1 MAQQQ
6 KKRKKRK
13 SKKFPL
19 YMKSKLVVFFGILL
33 ACLCALIGRIMYI
46 EYHNGEEYKKLVLS
60 KQDYDSKIIPYQRG
74 DILDTNGTVLATSV
88 AVYNIIL
95 DCKVLT
101 SDEKYI
107 EPTVTALLSCFPKK
121 LKEEEIRKYIAEEQ
135 KRAYIILAKG
145 LSYDEVQKFVK
156 LQEEVDDK
164 GKKKNPDINGVWFET
179 EYKRSYPY
187 KTLAADVIG
196 FTSAGDVGTTG
207 LEHYYDDVLNG
218 INGREYGYLN
228 SNSDYEKTV
237 IAPEDGDSIV
247 ISIDEN
253 IQAIV
258 EKKIAEFNEAYT
270 NNKTKG
276 PGAKNIAVVMQNP
289 NTGEIIAMASYPTF
303 DLSKPRDLSAYY
315 TKKQI
320 KKMSQEETYA
330 ALNEI
335 WKNYCV
341 TETYEPGSVQ
351 KPFTV
356 ACGLET
362 GTVKQS
368 DTFYC
373 DGYEVFGP
381 NKIHCFDRSGHGTET
396 VEGALMDSCNDSL
409 MQMSYQIGAEKFL
422 EYQSIFGFGQK
433 TGIDLPGE
441 AYTASLIY
449 TLDKIKPVDLATNSF
464 GQNYNC
470 TMVQMIS
477 AFSSLINGGTY
488 YQPHMLKKIVDA
500 KGNTVSTYSPVA
512 LKQTVSS
519 STSALIREY
528 LYHTVTSGTATSAKV
543 DGYSLGGKTGTAQKY
558 PRAEKNYLVS
568 FMGFAPYE
576 NPQFVIYCVIDT
588 PNVEDQA
595 HSSYALNLTRE
606 ILKEVYPYMNIY
618 PDEEKTGVNEGKDIT
633 GAVGHDDAQLQDEN
647 GDGSIQDNQIPE
659 ETPGQENRQNGQ
671 DSQGEQD
678 EQDEQDDPD
687 NPE

>member
-1 MAQQQ
+1 
-6 KKRKKRK
+6 
-13 SKKFPL
+13 
-19 YMKSKLVVFFGILL
+19 
-33 ACLCALIGRIMYI
+33 
-46 EYHNGEEYKKLVLS
+46 
-60 KQDYDSKIIPYQRG
+60 
-74 DILDTNGTVLATSV
+74 
-88 AVYNIIL
+88 
-95 DCKVLT
+95 
-101 SDEKYI
+101 
-107 EPTVTALLSCFPKK
+107 
-121 LKEEEIRKYIAEEQ
+121 
-135 KRAYIILAKG
+135 
-145 LSYDEVQKFVK
+145 
-156 LQEEVDDK
+156 
-164 GKKKNPDINGVWFET
+164 
-179 EYKRSYPY
+179 
-187 KTLAADVIG
+187 
-196 FTSAGDVGTTG
+196 
-207 LEHYYDDVLNG
+207 
-218 INGREYGYLN
+218 
-228 SNSDYEKTV
+228 
-237 IAPEDGDSIV
+237 
-247 ISIDEN
+247 
-253 IQAIV
+253 
-258 EKKIAEFNEAYT
+258 
-270 NNKTKG
+270 
-276 PGAKNIAVVMQNP
+276 
-289 NTGEIIAMASYPTF
+289 
-303 DLSKPRDLSAYY
+303 
-315 TKKQI
+315 
-320 KKMSQEETYA
+320 
-330 ALNEI
+330 
-335 WKNYCV
+335 
-341 TETYEPGSVQ
+341 
-351 KPFTV
+351 
-356 ACGLET
+356 
-362 GTVKQS
+362 
-368 DTFYC
+368 
-373 DGYEVFGP
+373 
-381 NKIHCFDRSGHGTET
+381 
-396 VEGALMDSCNDSL
+396 MDSCNDSL
-409 MQMSYQIGAEKFL
+409 MQMSYKIGAEKFL

-678 EQDEQDDPD
+678 GQG
-687 NPE
+687 